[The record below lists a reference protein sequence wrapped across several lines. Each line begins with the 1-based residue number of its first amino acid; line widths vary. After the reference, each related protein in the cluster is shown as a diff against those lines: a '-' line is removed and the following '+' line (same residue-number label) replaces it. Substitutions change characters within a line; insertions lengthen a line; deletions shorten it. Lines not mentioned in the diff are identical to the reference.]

1 MIHRFVY
8 AIIFYMMEYMQ
19 NFGRISTIYSS
30 FLFWISYINIKL
42 FDYTLLTFMYT
53 CNICKGFASFF
64 VFGMKRDTTHKVH
77 IFKALLMMSRTFE
90 YVHSL
95 DFLAVVF
102 KTMLLLQKIRYDIVC
117 HVSVWISTKYGALCA
132 IQIFFLQSH
141 CNIVNYYL
149 FLEALNHVWIE
160 YKCVFVQTFFMT
172 FIPET
177 PY

>member
-8 AIIFYMMEYMQ
+8 VIIFYMMEYMQ

-95 DFLAVVF
+95 DFLAWALKQCYF
-102 KTMLLLQKIRYDIVC
+102 YRKSDMTLSAMCLYGSPQNTLLCVQYRFFFYSRI
-117 HVSVWISTKYGALCA
+117 A
-132 IQIFFLQSH
+132 IL
-141 CNIVNYYL
+141 
-149 FLEALNHVWIE
+149 
-160 YKCVFVQTFFMT
+160 
-172 FIPET
+172 
-177 PY
+177 